1 MKSPYLNEEFLT
13 PDDVAKIKK
22 VSRQAVHD
30 AIKAGKLPC
39 HYILGRRVIRKADLR
54 LWQVI
59 GRRKNGPLSV
69 AHKAKI
75 SQSQK
80 RRWANANS
88 KS

>member
-1 MKSPYLNEEFLT
+1 MQSPYLNEEFLT
-13 PDDVAKIKK
+13 PEEVAKIKK

-39 HYILGRRVIRKADLR
+39 HFILGRRVIRKADIR
-54 LWQVI
+54 SWQVV
-59 GRRKNGPLSV
+59 GRRASGPLSA

-75 SQSQK
+75 SESQK